1 MNIEATSGTGPSAV
15 AVVPTIVAKSRQ
27 DEEEKRAARPVE
39 QVREPEK
46 ESDKGK
52 SEEERVKE
60 AAERINAFIES
71 VSRDL
76 EFSVDKDTNRTVVK
90 VLARENGEVIRQ
102 IPAEEILKIAKVLDE
117 LKGLIIRE
125 KA

>member
-1 MNIEATSGTGPSAV
+1 M
-15 AVVPTIVAKSRQ
+15 AKSRQ

-39 QVREPEK
+39 QAREPEK

-60 AAERINAFIES
+60 ATERINEFIES

-90 VLARENGEVIRQ
+90 VLARESGEVIRQ
-102 IPAEEILKIAKVLDE
+102 IPAEEVLKIARMLDE

>member
-15 AVVPTIVAKSRQ
+15 AVVPAIVAKSRQ
-27 DEEEKRAARPVE
+27 DGEGKHAQRPVE
-39 QVREPEK
+39 QTREPEK
-46 ESDKGK
+46 DKGK